1 MATRDETLAHD
12 MLEAGN
18 ARFQIAVHPQRVL
31 FWIADAAGGCEV
43 VSTNW
48 RDATGQA
55 CEDAVGTGWLG
66 AVHPDDRSLV
76 TETLRSALE
85 ARRSLFLHYRI
96 CRADGSARRVLHVAA
111 PRTLPSGQFDGL
123 IGTLTDESATEAGEQ
138 VLQDSEEQVF
148 KFLEGVGLAAIAIDR
163 SGRVAHINRIMAELI
178 GQPLSELL
186 GSDWVGRYVLD
197 EDRPLLAAFL
207 DGQVALSSMP
217 KELEYQVL
225 TAQGPCLF
233 RWYVTLIRDPAGI
246 PTSIVMM
253 GSDITQWRRLGD
265 HLRLNAEIFDRSN
278 EAMVIT
284 DRQNN
289 IVAVNPAFT
298 RLTGYGPEEAIGCN
312 PRILRSG
319 RHDKAFYEAM
329 WKSILA
335 HGYWRGDVWDR
346 RKDGSLYPKF
356 LSITAL
362 RDEAGQI
369 VKYSA
374 IFYDITERKAMEAQ
388 LESIAHFD
396 MLTGLP
402 NRMLLHDRLEQA
414 IAVAER
420 QHQHFALLFI
430 DLDGFKPVNDTHG
443 HAVGDEVLK
452 LVGQR
457 LGMLIRGMDTVA
469 RLGGDEFVVILTD
482 IRTKENAGRVAEK
495 IIRELSVPYE
505 VEGRTLSLSASIG
518 ASIYP
523 GDETAAKDLL
533 RTADEAMYQAK
544 RDGKRRLIF
553 YSGFS

>member
-1 MATRDETLAHD
+1 

-48 RDATGQA
+48 REATGQA
-55 CEDAVGTGWLG
+55 CEDAIGTGWLA
-66 AVHPDDRSLV
+66 AVHPDDRTLV
-76 TETLRSALE
+76 ADTLNAALE
-85 ARRSLFLHYRI
+85 ARRGLFLHYRMR
-96 CRADGSARRVLHVAA
+96 RADGSARRMLHVAA

-123 IGTLTDESATEAGEQ
+123 IGTLTDESDTEAGEQ
-138 VLQDSEEQVF
+138 VLLDSEEQVF
-148 KFLEGVGLAAIAIDR
+148 TFLDGVGLAAVAIDR
-163 SGRVAHINRIMAELI
+163 SGRIAHINRVMAELI
-178 GQPLSELL
+178 GRPLSDLL
-186 GSDWVGRYVLD
+186 GSDWIGNHVLA
-197 EDRPLLAAFL
+197 EDRPCLAGFL
-207 DGQVALSSMP
+207 DGTVALSAMP
-217 KELEYQVL
+217 KELEYQVQ

-233 RWYVTLIRDPAGI
+233 RWYVTLIRDPDGA

-253 GSDITQWRRLGD
+253 GSDITRWRRMGD
-265 HLRLNAEIFDRSN
+265 QLRLNAEIFDRSN
-278 EAMVIT
+278 EAMLVT
-284 DRQNN
+284 DRQND

-298 RLTGYGPEEAIGCN
+298 RLTGYLPEEAIGRN

-319 RHDKAFYEAM
+319 RHDKSFYEAM
-329 WKSILA
+329 WKSILE

-374 IFYDITERKAMEAQ
+374 IFYDITERKAMEEQ

-396 MLTGLP
+396 ALTGLP

-452 LVGQR
+452 LVGRR

-482 IRTKENAGRVAEK
+482 IRNKENAGRVAEK
-495 IIRELSVPYE
+495 IIRELSAPYE
-505 VEGRTLSLSASIG
+505 VDGRTLTVSASVG

-523 GDETAAKDLL
+523 SDEKAAKELL

-544 RDGKRRLIF
+544 RDGKRRVIF